1 MCVCVWCTR
10 LSVWQGDPC
19 QGVHGDAGMLA
30 RVSVIVPGVHACGEC
45 IHVCRS
51 LSVWNVWCLRVHVH
65 ICTWGGR
72 GCPCVGCTRVCVF
85 SMFVESTRVCMYSP
99 ALADPGPHGRRHSL
113 LFLLILL
120 ALPPT
125 PPWSRWVPAGGYIQV
140 SRAPCCPGCRGAIK
154 VEHGHH
160 AGCPPSPKS
169 PPDWRTA
176 AGLDPAG
183 QTSLGALGLA
193 LPPARSPTG
202 QIAHGVGSGHV
213 PPQMVGG
220 KMGSRGDCCRGGVR
234 GLALKGRCHILPHEA
249 FWFCLKEA
257 CPPALGVWRV

>member
-1 MCVCVWCTR
+1 MSLDQGPQPVALTWPGHKPCVGLYVHLCAWGAQGLQGTSVRVAASSCPHVWGPWGRREVCVCVWCTR

-19 QGVHGDAGMLA
+19 QGVHGDRGMFA
-30 RVSVIVPGVHACGEC
+30 RVSVIVPGLHACGEC
-45 IHVCRS
+45 IRVCRS

-140 SRAPCCPGCRGAIK
+140 SRAPCCP
-154 VEHGHH
+154 
-160 AGCPPSPKS
+160 
-169 PPDWRTA
+169 
-176 AGLDPAG
+176 
-183 QTSLGALGLA
+183 
-193 LPPARSPTG
+193 
-202 QIAHGVGSGHV
+202 
-213 PPQMVGG
+213 
-220 KMGSRGDCCRGGVR
+220 
-234 GLALKGRCHILPHEA
+234 
-249 FWFCLKEA
+249 
-257 CPPALGVWRV
+257 